1 MNSVSEK
8 IDERIL
14 RLLGL
19 EDVFDL
25 DYDTYMTLLKEAIV
39 TGSNKLPQE
48 ELALLANERKRIR
61 GKTGRFK
68 PKKDKITAEKVAT
81 TKFLKPAKKYGAL
94 STLVS
99 KKDTSVS
106 QDTLGIGKP
115 LESIAKT
122 LAALLSFRKKTAE
135 GERRDKESQK
145 RTKQEEGLEGFKKGI
160 SAVSGAAK
168 KMLAPFQS
176 IIDRIWRFIFFT
188 LLGRAFTQLMNWLGD
203 PKNKKKIEVLG
214 RFLKDWWPSL
224 AFAAGLFLTPFGKFV
239 RTTIGLIRGFIPQ
252 LIKFTTNPAFLAIAA
267 ATAGGI
273 AGASLESNL
282 KKLDEITLKEKI
294 KEAKDKGKPLSK
306 QEIEKIKLE
315 QLQKRVQDIQG
326 TNIPGNALLASGG
339 GVVPRFS
346 MGGINPPQKYLNAS
360 LDTGY
365 EGIDGKTGQRVSGFG
380 PDTQAIIAQPGEI
393 VMNKKTVDAMGPGYF
408 LGLNRTYGGLGANK
422 PKMGKLY
429 NTGGMVGKQGPN
441 ISESDYN
448 TLLAISA
455 LEDDNAQGRAD
466 VAQSLYN
473 RLYAATKYKSNF
485 SQTSNTL
492 KGLITASGQYQPT
505 FSNSLDWSK
514 IVDKKTAAIAIMNSD
529 KGKRYKWDL
538 NRAMQELNATES
550 ALKNPTLQANSQ
562 KHVGGRAYF
571 LGTSQQDNMGPGDVI
586 RGKKSN
592 FFSPWYLEGTQYDKE
607 RRNTAAP
614 IPSSLLPAPKPNTK
628 TKSKPTSKGFWSN
641 LVGIMPSSLPF
652 KGGGLIKEG
661 TGMNIPGATAD
672 RQLAALQPGEF
683 VIPKDSVDRLGI
695 SFFEKLVSMTDS
707 NSNAYLQKGK
717 IRRPQITPLRRG
729 QNAMIT
735 LPPITQSASGGG
747 GGAFAAGSKVPTF
760 SAVSPSGGAE
770 RSMNASIYGIV
781 G

>member
-61 GKTGRFK
+61 GKKGRFK

-99 KKDTSVS
+99 KKDTSVP

-135 GERRDKESQK
+135 SERRDKESQK

-160 SAVSGAAK
+160 SAVSSAAK

-203 PKNKKKIEVLG
+203 PKNKRKIEVLG
-214 RFLKDWWPSL
+214 RFLKDWWPTL
-224 AFAAGLFLTPFGKFV
+224 LGAAVLFFTPFGKFV
-239 RTTIGLIRGFIPQ
+239 RSTLKLVGFFAGRLVKAIPQIANAVRGLGAFAAANPLVTIGVTG
-252 LIKFTTNPAFLAIAA
+252 AA
-267 ATAGGI
+267 ATYGAEMWRQGEEKKQVESEAKRRGVKPETVKIELEQAKKSPFAMFGEAMQNIGGFAGGGSI
-273 AGASLESNL
+273 PSL
-282 KKLDEITLKEKI
+282 
-294 KEAKDKGKPLSK
+294 
-306 QEIEKIKLE
+306 
-315 QLQKRVQDIQG
+315 
-326 TNIPGNALLASGG
+326 GN
-339 GVVPRFS
+339 
-346 MGGINPPQKYLNAS
+346 
-360 LDTGY
+360 GY
-365 EGIDGKTGQRVSGFG
+365 DGIDGNTGQKISGFG
-380 PDTQAIIAQPGEI
+380 PDTQMIVAQPGEI
-393 VMNKKTVDAMGPGYF
+393 VMNKKTVDAVGADTL
-408 LGLNRTYGGLGANK
+408 LGLNRQYGGPGANK
-422 PKMGKLY
+422 PKMGRLF
-429 NTGGMVGKQGPN
+429 NTGGMVGQKPPN
-441 ISESDYN
+441 ISKSDYN

-455 LEDDNAQGRAD
+455 LEDDNAQGRSD

-485 SQTSNTL
+485 SQTSDTL

-538 NRAMQELNATES
+538 NRSMQELNATES

-571 LGTSQQDNMGPGDVI
+571 LGTSQQGNMGPGDVI

-614 IPSSLLPAPKPNTK
+614 IPSSLLPAPNTK
-628 TKSKPTSKGFWSN
+628 PKPKSKPTSKGFWSN
-641 LVGIMPSSLPF
+641 LAGIMPSSLPF

-672 RQLAALQPGEF
+672 RQLSALQPGEF

-747 GGAFAAGSKVPTF
+747 GAVSAAGSKVPSF
-760 SAVSPSGGAE
+760 STVSPSGGTE
-770 RSMNASIYGIV
+770 RSINADIYGIV